1 VTQAEA
7 RRDAGLLS
15 PSNHFDDLF
24 RAFADNLP
32 TLAWIARA
40 DGYIVWY
47 NRRWHSYTGTT
58 ADDMEGWGWQS
69 VHHPDVLPS
78 VIERW
83 SASIASGA
91 PFEMTLPLRGAD
103 GVFRP
108 FLTRVEPVRDA
119 RGEIA
124 NWFGTNTDVSGYV
137 RVQDELREKE
147 AIVGAFFE
155 TAGTYMA
162 VVDLDVDDFS
172 FVTAN
177 QRMARFWGC
186 EDITGRSARDLLGRS
201 VEDSVMKTLRKGYAA
216 GKATTIEYPYA
227 SAEGER
233 WFVATL
239 NPMPAGRSGLPRLS
253 ISSLDIT
260 DRKRAEAALAES
272 EAKFRTIA
280 NAMPQM
286 VWSTLPDGYHDY
298 FNDRWYEFTG
308 VPYGSTDGE
317 GWNDMFHP
325 EDQERAWTA
334 WRRSLSSGEPYE
346 VEYRLRHHSGEYRWV
361 LGRALPIRSDDDAIV
376 RWMGTCT
383 DIHDNKLAE
392 GALAEALEVKDV
404 LLHEVNHRVK
414 NSLQL
419 VTSLLMLQ
427 ASQTKEPELKRSLME
442 ARARIG
448 VVAAVHQRLYST
460 SQHDRVE
467 FAEYLRE
474 LAAETIGALGTD
486 ERIRLVFAADSE
498 VVLPLTKAVPLALV
512 VSELLTNS
520 VKYAFPNEA
529 TGTIRVELYSEDD
542 AVRVLI
548 ADDGCGLPDGF
559 NSARSMGIG
568 MRIVTALTRQ
578 IRASVSIVPQ
588 EPGAG
593 FEIRFSKR

>member
-1 VTQAEA
+1 
-7 RRDAGLLS
+7 
-15 PSNHFDDLF
+15 
-24 RAFADNLP
+24 
-32 TLAWIARA
+32 
-40 DGYIVWY
+40 
-47 NRRWHSYTGTT
+47 
-58 ADDMEGWGWQS
+58 
-69 VHHPDVLPS
+69 
-78 VIERW
+78 
-83 SASIASGA
+83 
-91 PFEMTLPLRGAD
+91 
-103 GVFRP
+103 
-108 FLTRVEPVRDA
+108 
-119 RGEIA
+119 
-124 NWFGTNTDVSGYV
+124 
-137 RVQDELREKE
+137 
-147 AIVGAFFE
+147 
-155 TAGTYMA
+155 
-162 VVDLDVDDFS
+162 
-172 FVTAN
+172 
-177 QRMARFWGC
+177 
-186 EDITGRSARDLLGRS
+186 
-201 VEDSVMKTLRKGYAA
+201 
-216 GKATTIEYPYA
+216 
-227 SAEGER
+227 
-233 WFVATL
+233 
-239 NPMPAGRSGLPRLS
+239 
-253 ISSLDIT
+253 
-260 DRKRAEAALAES
+260 
-272 EAKFRTIA
+272 
-280 NAMPQM
+280 
-286 VWSTLPDGYHDY
+286 
-298 FNDRWYEFTG
+298 
-308 VPYGSTDGE
+308 
-317 GWNDMFHP
+317 
-325 EDQERAWTA
+325 
-334 WRRSLSSGEPYE
+334 
-346 VEYRLRHHSGEYRWV
+346 
-361 LGRALPIRSDDDAIV
+361 LPIRSDDDAIV

>member
-1 VTQAEA
+1 
-7 RRDAGLLS
+7 
-15 PSNHFDDLF
+15 
-24 RAFADNLP
+24 
-32 TLAWIARA
+32 
-40 DGYIVWY
+40 
-47 NRRWHSYTGTT
+47 
-58 ADDMEGWGWQS
+58 
-69 VHHPDVLPS
+69 
-78 VIERW
+78 
-83 SASIASGA
+83 
-91 PFEMTLPLRGAD
+91 
-103 GVFRP
+103 
-108 FLTRVEPVRDA
+108 
-119 RGEIA
+119 
-124 NWFGTNTDVSGYV
+124 
-137 RVQDELREKE
+137 
-147 AIVGAFFE
+147 
-155 TAGTYMA
+155 
-162 VVDLDVDDFS
+162 
-172 FVTAN
+172 
-177 QRMARFWGC
+177 
-186 EDITGRSARDLLGRS
+186 
-201 VEDSVMKTLRKGYAA
+201 
-216 GKATTIEYPYA
+216 
-227 SAEGER
+227 
-233 WFVATL
+233 
-239 NPMPAGRSGLPRLS
+239 
-253 ISSLDIT
+253 
-260 DRKRAEAALAES
+260 
-272 EAKFRTIA
+272 
-280 NAMPQM
+280 
-286 VWSTLPDGYHDY
+286 
-298 FNDRWYEFTG
+298 

-593 FEIRFSKR
+593 FEIRLSKR